1 MSSEELR
8 ARVEA
13 SGLWRLLGMRVKSA
27 GGGRAELEV
36 TLSDRLREP
45 HGGAANGVVCA
56 MIDSAVGVAIAT
68 RLEPH
73 LRPVTV
79 QLRVSHL
86 LTAETDDLTA
96 AARVVHLDGEVGV
109 GTAEVRDAKGRLV
122 AHGTATYLI
131 GSSRPGGGGPALS
144 GDTGPAIP

>member
-1 MSSEELR
+1 MSPEELR
-8 ARVEA
+8 ARVES

-79 QLRVSHL
+79 QLKVSYL
-86 LTAETDDLTA
+86 LPAETDDLTA
-96 AARVVHLDGEVGV
+96 AARVVHLGEDVGV
-109 GTAEVRDAKGRLV
+109 GTAEVKDGNGRLV
-122 AHGTATYLI
+122 AYGTATYLI
-131 GSSRPGGGGPALS
+131 GEGRRS
-144 GDTGPAIP
+144 G